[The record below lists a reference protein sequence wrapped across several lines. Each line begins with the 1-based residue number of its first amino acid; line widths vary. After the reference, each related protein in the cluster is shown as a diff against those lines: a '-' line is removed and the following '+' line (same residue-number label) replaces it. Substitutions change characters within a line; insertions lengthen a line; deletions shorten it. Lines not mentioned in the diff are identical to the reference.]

1 MSHTPPSGA
10 PVAVAL
16 APHDDALLRD
26 AIERAGGRVVG
37 LDAEDPAV
45 ALIWQGGPA
54 EFPETLPRSVRW
66 VQLGSAGVEKW
77 FGSGVL
83 DRHPDVQFTSAT
95 GAYATTVAEHAL
107 ALLLAGVRYLPAQI
121 SAQKW
126 SGELVAPHVG
136 TLRESTVTIVG
147 AGGIGRALIPMLGAL
162 GAHVVAVN
170 RSGTPVPGAME
181 TVAVA
186 QLGQVWAQTDHV
198 VIAAPATVATRHL
211 VGAAELGALKPTSW
225 VINVARGD
233 LLDTDAVVAALTLG
247 AIGGVGLDVTD
258 PEPLPDD
265 HPLWD
270 LPNAIITPH
279 VANPP
284 QRQAGAYADRVAAN
298 VARFAAGQELI
309 APVDRAQG
317 Y

>member
-1 MSHTPPSGA
+1 MSHTPPSGE

-16 APHDDALLRD
+16 APRDDALLRD
-26 AIERAGGRVVG
+26 AIERAGGHVVG

-45 ALIWQGGPA
+45 GLVWQGGPA
-54 EFPETLPRSVRW
+54 EFPAALPASVRW
-66 VQLGSAGVEKW
+66 VQLPSAGVERW
-77 FGSGVL
+77 FTSGVL
-83 DRHPDVQFTSAT
+83 ERHPDVEFTSAA

-121 SAQKW
+121 GTQTW
-126 SGELVAPHVG
+126 SEELFAPHVG

-147 AGGIGRALIPMLGAL
+147 AGGIGRTLIPMLGAL

-170 RSGTPVPGAME
+170 RSGTPVPGALE

-186 QLGQVWAQTDHV
+186 QLGEVWAQTDHV
-198 VIAAPATVATRHL
+198 VIAAPATPATRHL
-211 VGAAELGALKPTSW
+211 VGADALGALKPTSW
-225 VINVARGD
+225 VVNVARGD
-233 LLDTDAVVAALTLG
+233 LLDTDAAVAALTLG

-258 PEPLPDD
+258 PEPLPDG
-265 HPLWD
+265 HPLWS

-309 APVDRAQG
+309 ALVDREQG